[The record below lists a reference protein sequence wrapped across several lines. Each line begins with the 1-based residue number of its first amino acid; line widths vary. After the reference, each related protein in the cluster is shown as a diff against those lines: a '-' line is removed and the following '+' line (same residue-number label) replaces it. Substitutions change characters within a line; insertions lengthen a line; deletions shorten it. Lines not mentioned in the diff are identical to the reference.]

1 MSAPIVLEIK
11 PPATIATENVKAA
24 LLEWVE
30 KLDDLK
36 IIGATFVMVSTD
48 SSVHVQNVTDRSL
61 TQIGAIDVAIDSLK
75 PLVCIGGLNM
85 AKEMAM
91 ND

>member
-61 TQIGAIDVAIDSLK
+61 TQKSHWFVLAALIWLK
-75 PLVCIGGLNM
+75 
-85 AKEMAM
+85 KWQ
-91 ND
+91 